1 MKKTYVK
8 PEVYFENFE
17 LSANIATGCERSIG
31 PTVGTCWKGV
41 EGFKSFG
48 IFTETHSCK
57 TTPDE
62 YGLCYHTPT
71 DADNIFTS

>member
-1 MKKTYVK
+1 MKRTYVK
-8 PEVYFENFE
+8 PEMYFENFE

-31 PTVGTCWKGV
+31 HAVGMCWKGV
-41 EGFKSFG
+41 EGFKDFK
-48 IFTETHSCK
+48 IFIESSNCE
-57 TTPDE
+57 TTPDK